1 MKSIFNKTTRDELI
15 VRINSLNDNNNIAL
29 WGKMNLFQMLKHCT
43 LWDEMILGKIKVKR
57 MFLGRIFGKIALKE
71 VLKND
76 NPLGK
81 NSPTSSELMIN
92 EKSGDIAL
100 QKKALI
106 NSINEYEHFNNQDFI
121 HPFFGTMTKE
131 QIGFFVYK
139 HSDHHLRQFGA

>member
-57 MFLGRIFGKIALKE
+57 MFLGRIFGKIALKG

-76 NPLGK
+76 DPLGK

-92 EKSGDIAL
+92 EKSGDIVL
-100 QKKALI
+100 QKIALI
-106 NSINEYEHFNNQDFI
+106 NRINEYEHFNNQDFI